1 MTMYPASFFCILL
14 LGLAIALAHE
24 ECSATHEKS
33 RTREE
38 SDKTRRTRIRNC
50 DQLTCDKEEIC
61 FETEKGPQC
70 VINAFL
76 SCMDHATCPKGTRCV
91 EVHVPSRDLFA
102 GQCLAPEMADIYP
115 TYKQYTC
122 SSGFEV
128 CKPGTVCVET
138 FQEGNFLTVVC
149 APTGCSDENPCP
161 GFLLCVETPQH
172 LQDSFQ
178 SVCVAP
184 TNFEF
189 GSDSC
194 NTFDKVCTNGFACHD
209 FTFQGQHIG
218 TGCGP
223 SGTAFTASS
232 CSELDCPTLL
242 ECYQLVIDGRG
253 SLAECIYQHTV
264 DMDHM
269 VANDY
274 SVDMVANEIKSLL
287 EKMPDA
293 T

>member
-1 MTMYPASFFCILL
+1 MTMYPASFCVLL

-24 ECSATHEKS
+24 EYSATHEKS

-50 DQLTCDKEEIC
+50 NQLTCDKGEIC
-61 FETEKGPQC
+61 FETDKGPQC
-70 VINAFL
+70 VINVFP
-76 SCMDHATCPKGTRCV
+76 SCMDVTCPKGTRCV
-91 EVHVPSRDLFA
+91 ELSVPSRDLSV
-102 GQCLAPEMADIYP
+102 GQCLGPEMTDTYP
-115 TYKQYTC
+115 TYEQFTC

-128 CKPGTVCVET
+128 CKPGTVCVEA
-138 FQEGNFLTVVC
+138 FQDGNFLTVVC

-161 GFLLCVETPQH
+161 GFFLCVETPQH

-178 SVCVAP
+178 SVCVVP

-194 NTFDKVCTNGFACHD
+194 STFDKGCMNGFACHD

-218 TGCGP
+218 TDCGP
-223 SGTAFTASS
+223 SGTAFTAPS

-253 SLAECIYQHTV
+253 ALAQCAFKH
-264 DMDHM
+264 
-269 VANDY
+269 
-274 SVDMVANEIKSLL
+274 SVDMVANEIQSLL
-287 EKMPDA
+287 EDLY